1 MENAQKKELEEHID
15 VLLKMEQERLI
26 ILKENQ
32 QLKSE
37 KVTLCGSNENYQEKL
52 GLFESHL
59 TALKQEIKTSQ
70 QHNKKM
76 MEEKEKLV
84 EDLRKEVEMLSEKL
98 KKRGLFKS
106 SSKTMTGLPKDK
118 IQ

>member
-1 MENAQKKELEEHID
+1 
-15 VLLKMEQERLI
+15 V
-26 ILKENQ
+26 
-32 QLKSE
+32 
-37 KVTLCGSNENYQEKL
+37 
-52 GLFESHL
+52 
-59 TALKQEIKTSQ
+59 EIKTSQ

-106 SSKTMTGLPKDK
+106 SSKTMTWLPKDK
-118 IQ
+118 I

>member
-1 MENAQKKELEEHID
+1 
-15 VLLKMEQERLI
+15 
-26 ILKENQ
+26 
-32 QLKSE
+32 
-37 KVTLCGSNENYQEKL
+37 
-52 GLFESHL
+52 
-59 TALKQEIKTSQ
+59 
-70 QHNKKM
+70 

-118 IQ
+118 IQQSDNFLKFKPHNSK

>member
-1 MENAQKKELEEHID
+1 
-15 VLLKMEQERLI
+15 V
-26 ILKENQ
+26 
-32 QLKSE
+32 
-37 KVTLCGSNENYQEKL
+37 
-52 GLFESHL
+52 
-59 TALKQEIKTSQ
+59 EIKTSQ

-76 MEEKEKLV
+76 MEEKEKVV

-118 IQ
+118 I